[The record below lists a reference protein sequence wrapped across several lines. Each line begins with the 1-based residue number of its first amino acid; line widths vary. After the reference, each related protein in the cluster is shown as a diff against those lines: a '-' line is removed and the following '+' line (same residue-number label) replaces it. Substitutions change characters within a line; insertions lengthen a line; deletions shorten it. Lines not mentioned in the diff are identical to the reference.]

1 MSPLAIALVFAVFTI
16 SALGAGVWLSLHLT
30 ALAALFN
37 GKADVVASPKRP
49 RASRE
54 TVIVMLLVFGISL
67 GAVIAIQVIAYGAW
81 A

>member
-1 MSPLAIALVFAVFTI
+1 MPPLAIALFFAVFTLVC
-16 SALGAGVWLSLHLT
+16 LGTGIWLSLHLT

-49 RASRE
+49 RVSRS
-54 TVIVMLLVFGISL
+54 ILILVLTGFLVSL
-67 GAVIAIQVIAYGAW
+67 AGVLVTQIIAEGAW